1 MPLLTHVLQ
10 PPAYGYEANRKLII
24 PTYRQLFRE
33 FFVRQNILKTRKNWL
48 ALFGWTSSCLFV
60 IPLIIFATNYFSWT
74 LFFYGFIY
82 SMVILGT
89 HGTVWYHRYSTHR
102 AYTFSHPFWRFL
114 VKNLV
119 IKISDGRSTT
129 RNTTSKTHGGF
140 DNDEATMNSVLRA
153 VLGLD
158 ENPERHFSKEELE
171 Y

>member
-1 MPLLTHVLQ
+1 MSLLTHVLQ

-60 IPLIIFATNYFSWT
+60 IPLIIFSTNYFSWT

-119 IKISDGRSTT
+119 KWRTEYFLMEPRVFCLVAIETPTFLFYKIYNWGMR
-129 RNTTSKTHGGF
+129 
-140 DNDEATMNSVLRA
+140 
-153 VLGLD
+153 
-158 ENPERHFSKEELE
+158 
-171 Y
+171 